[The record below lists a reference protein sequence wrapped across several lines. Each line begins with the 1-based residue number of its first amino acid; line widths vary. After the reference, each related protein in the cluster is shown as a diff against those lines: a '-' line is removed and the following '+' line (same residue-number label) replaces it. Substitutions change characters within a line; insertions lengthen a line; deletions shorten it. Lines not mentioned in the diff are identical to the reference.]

1 MIDKLNLPEE
11 HQTAF
16 RRMLRILPD
25 GFREDEAKMQA
36 LLVYLKLGGEKL
48 ARQRLDI
55 AKRAFQREFVLFK
68 RVPGEDRPDDDEEDD
83 DDVDGVD
90 SDDTKDTAADANAD
104 ADVSEDVA
112 SDDDTD
118 DDD

>member
-1 MIDKLNLPEE
+1 MIDKFNVPEE

-25 GFREDEAKMQA
+25 GFREDETKMQA

-68 RVPGEDRPDDDEEDD
+68 RVPGEDRLDDGEEDD
-83 DDVDGVD
+83 DDDADAVDGD
-90 SDDTKDTAADANAD
+90 AAKDTDDA
-104 ADVSEDVA
+104 ADVSEDVV
-112 SDDDTD
+112 SDDEIED
-118 DDD
+118 

>member
-1 MIDKLNLPEE
+1 MIDKFNVPEE

-25 GFREDEAKMQA
+25 GFREDETKMQA

-48 ARQRLDI
+48 ARQRLEI

-83 DDVDGVD
+83 DIDGVD
-90 SDDTKDTAADANAD
+90 GAATKDTADDAE
-104 ADVSEDVA
+104 VSEDVV
-112 SDDDTD
+112 SDDDNVD
-118 DDD
+118 D